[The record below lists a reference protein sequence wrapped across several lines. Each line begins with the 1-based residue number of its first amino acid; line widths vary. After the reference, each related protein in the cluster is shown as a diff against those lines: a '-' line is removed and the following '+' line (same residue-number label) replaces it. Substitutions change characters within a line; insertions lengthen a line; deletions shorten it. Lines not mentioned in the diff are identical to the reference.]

1 MEGRGRCDVVQLVTF
16 RRSCVLVW
24 VVSLNHGRG
33 IAASNAVNLKV
44 LVNFNVFGR
53 VFEFF
58 WSHCC
63 RPFEDLKPTLYFLL
77 CWFVAIILRIDP
89 QNVEFL
95 LNLNACQDW
104 LSHAKFNGW
113 VVFFSVVGA
122 LRWRTLTRPM
132 HGCVSLRD
140 CGQPSRVR
148 TNWRER
154 EGERVGS
161 RHSFQWD
168 KMWYRQ
174 HHKPIVIDRHWLY
187 LCGGS

>member
-1 MEGRGRCDVVQLVTF
+1 MEGRGRCDIIQLVTS

-63 RPFEDLKPTLYFLL
+63 RPFEDLKPTVYLLL

-89 QNVEFL
+89 RNVEFL
-95 LNLNACQDW
+95 LNACQDW

-113 VVFFSVVGA
+113 VVFFSGWCIEMA
-122 LRWRTLTRPM
+122 DADKT
-132 HGCVSLRD
+132 D
-140 CGQPSRVR
+140 ARVR
-148 TNWRER
+148 VFARLRPTKQGEDQLERER
-154 EGERVGS
+154 ERVGS